1 MLYKIYFILIV
12 FNYIIKAKETND
24 PYEYNNF
31 SNSDATLQIFNKD
44 KIIDKLYINLTNISK
59 PYLSDVKFSYTGKI
73 FYLDSFSKI
82 ELLKDNFL
90 NYRIKWIFMF
100 DSIKELSNF
109 TKNLKRNNIKYF
121 TSVIIIPKDLYE
133 ENYYKE
139 FEYLAYLRIY
149 IFYMNNDMFKYIID
163 HYDYRIVNENIYARL
178 FSLNNKEFNLIH
190 LYCIIYSC
198 IILLGFCINLFR
210 YSLNLDQRNFTFFFI
225 RTVYFFP
232 IIKVCITLLFI
243 MKLNFLTKHNDLYSI
258 GKSPVI
264 TFVINS
270 LDILFK
276 SLLITFSILASN
288 GIDAILRISSRED
301 FFKFTKKFVS
311 IYFIFSTAIIN
322 QKYNRILPKFY
333 IFISLG
339 VETFVFYLIN
349 KNYKK
354 SKEKVLKELELAI
367 LYCNEYINSIQIK
380 KNMII
385 WHLRI
390 YFFYYIS
397 FILIN
402 CYLYITINLDIEKE
416 IYFHFI
422 EVLLTF
428 SYCLIYRPRLW
439 PENFDLYF
447 KNGFQYFG
455 NIYTYKINS
464 NVNNNIETK
473 NYNEQNNNINFEPN
487 YSDNENEKLN
497 INETNRLMNKKIQ
510 INDMSLKN
518 YYINNQDFPIVVIGP
533 KFNYNLS
540 KNRKNKFD
548 IFSDLIKSSEI
559 GYNIK

>member
-1 MLYKIYFILIV
+1 MMYKIYFILVV
-12 FNYIIKAKETND
+12 FNYIIRARETND

-121 TSVIIIPKDLYE
+121 TSVIIISKDLYE

-243 MKLNFLTKHNDLYSI
+243 MKLNFLMKHNDLYSI
-258 GKSPVI
+258 AKSPAI

-276 SLLITFSILASN
+276 SLIITFSILASN
-288 GIDAILRISSRED
+288 GIDTILRISSRED

-322 QKYNRILPKFY
+322 QKYNIILPKFY
-333 IFISLG
+333 I
-339 VETFVFYLIN
+339 
-349 KNYKK
+349 
-354 SKEKVLKELELAI
+354 
-367 LYCNEYINSIQIK
+367 INSIQIK

-497 INETNRLMNKKIQ
+497 VNETNRLMNKKIQ

-518 YYINNQDFPIVVIGP
+518 YYINNQDFPIIVIGP

-548 IFSDLIKSSEI
+548 IFSDLIKCSEI